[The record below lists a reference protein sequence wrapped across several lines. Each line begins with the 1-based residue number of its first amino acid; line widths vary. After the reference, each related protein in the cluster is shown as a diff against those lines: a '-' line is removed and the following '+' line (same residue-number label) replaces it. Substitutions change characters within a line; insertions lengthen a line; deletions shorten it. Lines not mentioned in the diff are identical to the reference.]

1 MAMKIA
7 ITGHTKGLGKHLFD
21 SLSQK
26 HNTIGFSRSNGYDIK
41 DPQNRKKIIEESKEC
56 DILINLVH
64 NYYHQTDLLF
74 EFHKSWS
81 GKDKL
86 IICIGTKA
94 ANDDAFGKGD
104 YNLIEYRTQKKNMM
118 TMIENLQNSFEMP
131 FINLYEI
138 QEINFEVDVK
148 NLNKLVDT
156 YERKIFKK

>member
-1 MAMKIA
+1 M
-7 ITGHTKGLGKHLFD
+7 
-21 SLSQK
+21 
-26 HNTIGFSRSNGYDIK
+26 
-41 DPQNRKKIIEESKEC
+41 
-56 DILINLVH
+56 
-64 NYYHQTDLLF
+64 F
-74 EFHKSWS
+74 EFHQSWS

-94 ANDDAFGKGD
+94 ANDDSFGKGD

-156 YERKIFKK
+156 HERKIFKK